1 MQLSSVWSKLLSLF
15 FLYIKEPLPLFL
27 LFPPNKKIS
36 CAPLSV
42 KHLIMCDYNTA
53 KITNG
58 YFLKYRSLDFR
69 NICLL
74 GPTRIYII
82 GCVITAEL
90 CCDKYWQYLGYWLPH
105 GLVVQPNDR
114 QILFT
119 KWWRHD
125 VCMIQDSHFVTS
137 YFLNLGFPRIEN
149 WKILVVTILVTL
161 SVINAKVEEELLCQ

>member
-1 MQLSSVWSKLLSLF
+1 
-15 FLYIKEPLPLFL
+15 
-27 LFPPNKKIS
+27 
-36 CAPLSV
+36 
-42 KHLIMCDYNTA
+42 MCDYNTA

-90 CCDKYWQYLGYWLPH
+90 CCDKYWQYLGYWLPPDV
-105 GLVVQPNDR
+105 VVQPNDR

-119 KWWRHD
+119 K
-125 VCMIQDSHFVTS
+125 
-137 YFLNLGFPRIEN
+137 
-149 WKILVVTILVTL
+149 
-161 SVINAKVEEELLCQ
+161 